1 MARKHETGTFW
12 LDRLNKLK
20 ADTYLALQFFSALP
34 VPHWF
39 QPANHH
45 SQDIDDP
52 PKLNEAVTGFP
63 IAGLLIALPP
73 ALLWYFS
80 SQFLPPV
87 LAATTAIALGAF
99 ITGALHEDGLADCF
113 DGLGGASTR
122 ERTLEIMR
130 DSTIGTYGAAA
141 LFFSF
146 AIRIAALASFSPWLG
161 ALAILMAHSVARGSM
176 VIAIHSAQYAR
187 PSGLAD
193 SVRDGTDSN
202 DYYTTVAISLAT
214 ALVIA
219 LTSGHLSAL
228 GAAIIGLLAAWS
240 MLQWLISRIGGYT
253 GDGLGA
259 MEQVAEITIL
269 IVLAAIWT

>member
-1 MARKHETGTFW
+1 M
-12 LDRLNKLK
+12 DRLNKLR

-34 VPHWF
+34 IPDWF
-39 QPANHH
+39 QSTNTHRRDDH
-45 SQDIDDP
+45 SP
-52 PKLNEAVTGFP
+52 PKLNKAVTGFP
-63 IAGLLIALPP
+63 VAGLLIAVPP

-80 SQFLPPV
+80 FQFLSPV
-87 LAATTAIALGAF
+87 PAAVISIALGAF

-146 AIRIAALASFSPWLG
+146 AIRIATLASFSSWNG
-161 ALAILMAHSVARGSM
+161 TLAILMAHSVARGSM

-193 SVRDGTDSN
+193 SVRDGTDRN
-202 DYYTTVAISLAT
+202 DYFTTIGISLAV
-214 ALVIA
+214 AFVIA
-219 LTSGHLSAL
+219 LASGHLSAFV
-228 GAAIIGLLAAWS
+228 AALFGILAAWG